1 MKGHIP
7 KRASNP
13 KKKETRK
20 RSWLAGQERKEKR
33 RQAQKEREARNREL
47 RDQGLPTPWEAEQA
61 RRIDQ

>member
-1 MKGHIP
+1 VTGQTP

-61 RRIDQ
+61 RRIDK